1 MPCKEDKARNG
12 EDKAE
17 EEIASE
23 ASEDDDTMSAKDA
36 EEFLKGIESPAVSD
50 AEQEP
55 VTALVEK
62 SADEKPAEELIPA
75 SQDGDDEDED
85 SEDAAPLTQ
94 LVPVDELPSQ
104 PSADDQLALALLDS
118 EATAKQVKNSAWK
131 ARVCV
136 CVRV

>member
-1 MPCKEDKARNG
+1 M
-12 EDKAE
+12 
-17 EEIASE
+17 
-23 ASEDDDTMSAKDA
+23 
-36 EEFLKGIESPAVSD
+36 SD

-62 SADEKPAEELIPA
+62 SADEEPAEELIPA

-94 LVPVDELPSQ
+94 LVPVDEVPSQ

-136 CVRV
+136 CACV